1 MRAARGGAGRIE
13 LERVVYTHDR
23 SRFATIK
30 GISFALN
37 AGESLGIVGP
47 SGSGKSTLA
56 RLLLGLRRPTSGTV
70 RLDGADIA
78 QWNRDDLGAH
88 VGYLPQDAALLP
100 GSLAENIARL
110 GPVDSER
117 VVAAARLAEVHE
129 MILRLPDG
137 YETMAGGGGARLS
150 GGQIR
155 RFALARA
162 LYGDPQ
168 LVVLDEPEAHLDAE
182 GQETLKTTLRALKA
196 RGTTV
201 VVVGHRLGL
210 MAQLDKIAV
219 IGDGTL
225 HAFGPAPAVL
235 ARSTGANVRSLSS
248 QATGAK
254 AATA

>member
-1 MRAARGGAGRIE
+1 MPAKASVSSAPADPARARSRACCSVCGDQRAAPCASTAPTSRNGIATIWVRMSAICRRTRRCC
-13 LERVVYTHDR
+13 LAR
-23 SRFATIK
+23 SRRTSR
-30 GISFALN
+30 G
-37 AGESLGIVGP
+37 
-47 SGSGKSTLA
+47 LA
-56 RLLLGLRRPTSGTV
+56 RSTAS
-70 RLDGADIA
+70 
-78 QWNRDDLGAH
+78 
-88 VGYLPQDAALLP
+88 
-100 GSLAENIARL
+100 
-110 GPVDSER
+110 
-117 VVAAARLAEVHE
+117 ARLAEVHE

-168 LVVLDEPEAHLDAE
+168 LVVLDEPEAHHDAE